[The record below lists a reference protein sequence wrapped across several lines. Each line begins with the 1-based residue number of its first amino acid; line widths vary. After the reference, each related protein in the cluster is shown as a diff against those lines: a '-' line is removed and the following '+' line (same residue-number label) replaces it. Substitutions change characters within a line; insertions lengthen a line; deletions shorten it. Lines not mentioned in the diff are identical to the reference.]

1 MPVKHF
7 RSGFEKSHE
16 AGNPVRLPQY
26 LQPDYPHLA
35 LTPNSP
41 KTVRVSRPSQ
51 PPNSSKAAENRFC
64 LATLRE
70 GLKPFRLHFFPTLR
84 STNDHAAVLRRRGD
98 LFAPAVVLTAR
109 QTAGRGRGSNTWFSS
124 ASSLTATF
132 VLPVDAARASHHL
145 PLAAGL
151 AVRNAAVA
159 LCADHAI
166 SLKWP
171 NDVVYPAG
179 RMKPTPFLKL
189 AGLLCERVDGVD
201 LIGVGL
207 NVNKPRRVP
216 RALADRM
223 VALQQLNRDGSPL
236 DLTSAVIE
244 VAHQLHQMLVRKSQ
258 TPFPALL
265 AEYDQY
271 HALAGRRVR
280 VTQEGE
286 LPLIGRCE
294 GLDSTGRLLLRDKSR
309 LYRVLAGH
317 IEFAEPGAGGR
328 SISNVLLQPR

>member
-1 MPVKHF
+1 MAVPT
-7 RSGFEKSHE
+7 
-16 AGNPVRLPQY
+16 NC
-26 LQPDYPHLA
+26 
-35 LTPNSP
+35 P
-41 KTVRVSRPSQ
+41 KTVAVTRPSRRAT
-51 PPNSSKAAENRFC
+51 SSNAAENRFC
-64 LATLRE
+64 LATLRN

-84 STNDHAAVLRRRGD
+84 STNDHAAVLRRRRD

-124 ASSLTATF
+124 AGSLTATF

-159 LCADHAI
+159 LCGDHAI
-166 SLKWP
+166 ALKWP
-171 NDVVYPAG
+171 NDVVYPAK
-179 RMKPTPFLKL
+179 RANQTPFLKL

-207 NVNKPRRVP
+207 NVNNPRRVP
-216 RALADRM
+216 RALRDRI
-223 VALQQLNRDGSPL
+223 VTLQQLNPNRAPI
-236 DLTSAVIE
+236 DLSTALLE
-244 VAHQLHQMLVRKSQ
+244 VARQLHQMLVRKAQ

-271 HALAGRRVR
+271 HALVGRRVR

-286 LPLIGRCE
+286 PPVTGRCE

-309 LYRVLAGH
+309 LYRIIAGH
-317 IEFAEPGAGGR
+317 IEFAESGNRGR
-328 SISNVLLQPR
+328 RIPHVLLQPR